1 MGFTIYD
8 FGFTILDLRMGIE
21 LLKNM
26 KQFQLYRRKMLR
38 PYGAVSNRPIQLNL
52 HTISNNQNGVALNE
66 VKLRNPET

>member
-38 PYGAVSNRPIQLNL
+38 LNK
-52 HTISNNQNGVALNE
+52 TISNNQ
-66 VKLRNPET
+66 KLRNGVSHRNN